1 MINIFL
7 KMYVSY
13 ACKYPLNNLQ
23 AFLQYIEDKGETL
36 FWYFPDFKW
45 HTEKYVYIL

>member
-1 MINIFL
+1 
-7 KMYVSY
+7 MYVSY